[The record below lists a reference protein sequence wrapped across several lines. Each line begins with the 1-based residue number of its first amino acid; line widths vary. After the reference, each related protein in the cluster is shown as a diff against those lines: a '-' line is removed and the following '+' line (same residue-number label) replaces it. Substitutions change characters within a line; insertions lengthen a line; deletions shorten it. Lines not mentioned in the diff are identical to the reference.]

1 MKTALVL
8 ALVVPR
14 LALADIPDD
23 GVRPVDGSGA
33 GSSVGSNAGSSAG
46 SNAAPGEQALQ
57 APFHH
62 KDIVVTS
69 TGERSAKN
77 IAILA
82 SVAGAAALIGGLGV
96 YYNLDSKSAADEV
109 SAHRLL
115 SVPWTSDRQATYDRA
130 HDSAV
135 KAEIFYGV
143 GGALLI
149 GAVVGLIVTQPK
161 TETTVIHPHVAVGP
175 GGAVLGGSWSF

>member
-14 LALADIPDD
+14 LAFADIPDD
-23 GVRPVDGSGA
+23 GTRPDNGLGAPATVR
-33 GSSVGSNAGSSAG
+33 SSQTS
-46 SNAAPGEQALQ
+46 
-57 APFHH
+57 FHH

-69 TGERSAKN
+69 TAERSPKN
-77 IAILA
+77 VAILA
-82 SVAGAAALIGGLGV
+82 SIAGAAVVFGGLGV
-96 YYNLDSKSAADEV
+96 YFTLDSKSASDDV
-109 SAHRLL
+109 SAHRPM
-115 SVPWTSDRQATYDRA
+115 SVPWTADRQATYDRA

-149 GAVVGLIVTQPK
+149 GAVVGLIVTQPE

>member
-14 LALADIPDD
+14 LAFADIPDD
-23 GVRPVDGSGA
+23 GARPDD
-33 GSSVGSNAGSSAG
+33 GSSA
-46 SNAAPGEQALQ
+46 PGAVRQV
-57 APFHH
+57 PFHH
-62 KDIVVTS
+62 EDIVVTS
-69 TGERSAKN
+69 TPDRSSKN
-77 IAILA
+77 VAILA
-82 SVAGAAALIGGLGV
+82 SIAGAAAVFGGLGL

-109 SAHRLL
+109 SAHRPM
-115 SVPWTSDRQATYDRA
+115 SVPWTADRQATYDRA

-135 KAEIFYGV
+135 KAEVFYGV

-149 GAVVGLIVTQPK
+149 GAVVGLIVTQPQ
-161 TETTVIHPHVAVGP
+161 TETTVIHPHLAVGP

>member
-1 MKTALVL
+1 MKTVLVL

-23 GVRPVDGSGA
+23 GARPDDGSGA
-33 GSSVGSNAGSSAG
+33 GSSMGSSAG

-96 YYNLDSKSAADEV
+96 YYNLDSKSASDEV
-109 SAHRLL
+109 SAHRPL
-115 SVPWTSDRQATYDRA
+115 SVPWTTDRQATYDRA

>member
-23 GVRPVDGSGA
+23 GTRPDDGSGA
-33 GSSVGSNAGSSAG
+33 GSSMGSSA
-46 SNAAPGEQALQ
+46 APGDQPVQ

-69 TGERSAKN
+69 TGERSSKN

-82 SVAGAAALIGGLGV
+82 SIAGAAALIGGLGV

-109 SAHRLL
+109 SAHRPM
-115 SVPWTSDRQATYDRA
+115 SVPWTTDRQATYDRA

>member
-23 GVRPVDGSGA
+23 GTRRDDGSG
-33 GSSVGSNAGSSAG
+33 SGSSAG
-46 SNAAPGEQALQ
+46 SSAAPGEQPVQ
-57 APFHH
+57 VPFHH

-69 TGERSAKN
+69 TPERSAKN
-77 IAILA
+77 VAILA
-82 SVAGAAALIGGLGV
+82 SLAGAAAVFGGLGV
-96 YYNLDSKSAADEV
+96 YYNLDSKSAADDV
-109 SAHRLL
+109 SAHQPM
-115 SVPWTSDRQATYDRA
+115 SVPWTPDRQATYDRA

-135 KAEIFYGV
+135 KAEIFYSV

-149 GAVVGLIVTQPK
+149 SAAVALIITQPK
-161 TETTVIHPHVAVGP
+161 AETTVIHPHVAVGP